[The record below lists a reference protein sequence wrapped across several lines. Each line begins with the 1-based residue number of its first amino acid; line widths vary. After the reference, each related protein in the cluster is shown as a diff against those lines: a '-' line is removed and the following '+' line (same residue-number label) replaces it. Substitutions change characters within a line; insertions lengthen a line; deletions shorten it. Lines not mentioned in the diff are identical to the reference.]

1 MNLNKYNN
9 ISNNINDHFED
20 NELVNVCLDSVTVLN
35 LRDISKKFGY
45 NQDYFEITKREIED
59 PNDKEKKTKI
69 PLIVKYKVQNIFP
82 LKQIFDKIQMKE
94 LSLKSN
100 QEGRENREPRN
111 EKVNSSNIYYFL
123 NRLTIGNN

>member
-1 MNLNKYNN
+1 MNLK
-9 ISNNINDHFED
+9 
-20 NELVNVCLDSVTVLN
+20 
-35 LRDISKKFGY
+35 DISKKFGY

-94 LSLKSN
+94 FSLKSN

-111 EKVNSSNIYYFL
+111 EKLNSSDIHYFL
-123 NRLTIGNN
+123 NRLTIGNNWVKCYNYFLYNLNVKLTLIQMIKTN